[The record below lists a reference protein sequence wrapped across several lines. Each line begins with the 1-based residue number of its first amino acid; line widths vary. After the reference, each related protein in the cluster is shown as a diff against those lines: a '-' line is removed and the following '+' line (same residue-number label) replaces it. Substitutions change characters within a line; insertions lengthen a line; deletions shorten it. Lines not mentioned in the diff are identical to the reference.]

1 MSKKSSIFIW
11 IIALILVMG
20 GSYAFLESQKDTETD
35 KLQESIKDDYK
46 TETNQT
52 ENLVRVPDIRL
63 SSTLGESVSIRDY
76 DDKVLVI
83 YYWASWCPP
92 CIFGMP
98 EIQEIHEQFEQRDDL
113 KLIAVNATDGVR
125 ETKEVATKFLN
136 DNNYTFLS
144 LFDENSRIGNFFGI
158 NFIPTV
164 FVIDRQ
170 GVVYKQID
178 KDDIIRT
185 VNEVI

>member
-1 MSKKSSIFIW
+1 MSKKGSIFIW
-11 IIALILVMG
+11 IIALILIMG
-20 GSYAFLESQKDTETD
+20 GSYAFLESQKD
-35 KLQESIKDDYK
+35 S
-46 TETNQT
+46 
-52 ENLVRVPDIRL
+52 ENDVYNRVPDIRL

-76 DDKVLVI
+76 EDKVLVI

-98 EIQEIHEQFEQRDDL
+98 DIQEIHEQFEQRDDL
-113 KLIAVNATDGVR
+113 MLIAINATDGVR
-125 ETKEVATKFLN
+125 ETKKIATKFLD

-144 LFDENSRIGNFFGI
+144 LFDEESIIGNFLEVR
-158 NFIPTV
+158 FIPSI
-164 FVIDRQ
+164 FVIDKQ

-178 KDDIIRT
+178 KDDIIKT